1 MKRCPWPLVCNVRL
15 LAAGLI
21 MVAGSGSLGARDWTD
36 EDCARFGV
44 SEAPE
49 SVSCGYVSIP
59 LRHGQPGGETI
70 SLAVMVIEA
79 SGPDRQPD
87 PLFIAQGGPGGSTL
101 DTFAGILVS
110 DPAYRP
116 VSNRDLVLWD
126 QRGTLYSRPFLGCP
140 EVAQADLR
148 SMLATESPESS
159 AGVDDD
165 ESMAPYLACQRRL
178 STLTSDLSAF
188 NSVENAND
196 VEALRIALG
205 YETVNFYGVSYGTEL
220 GQYLIR
226 QHPDKVRSVV
236 LDAVVP
242 TDFNLITDVP
252 YVQQRIGEKYFG
264 SCAADAWCDEA
275 FPDLGSRFLDLLD
288 RLDETPVVLEVRN
301 PSDPDG
307 TAYPVRLDGGLLAGI
322 LYQALYMT
330 ELQPLIPYLIDR
342 ADQGDFDFL
351 QHALLP
357 MTLFD
362 DTGST
367 GMYITVVCAGHGDVS
382 ADGLDYGG
390 LAERLRRDGRE
401 SAGAL
406 LEICE
411 AWGIEPLPNEIHEPV
426 RSAVPALLLSGD
438 YDPITPPAFAAAV
451 GAGLQNDFEITFPS
465 GSHGQAFSSECANSI
480 IQSFLDAPGQWPGGA
495 CANASPDDYITPG
508 DIIVIPAVRDA
519 VTQADSGGLAAMLR
533 GFSPVLIGLA
543 ILATAVPVYAIGG
556 IVALFRN
563 RPANG
568 AAGREGASGW
578 LSRRAGLI
586 ALLCLTAL
594 AGFLIFLVYALI
606 QSAAWEPV
614 VLYLGAIHS
623 SYGWIA
629 WLGLAAV
636 VMTVLLMAT
645 AAAAWISGQRTPA
658 GRIYL
663 TVLALAAGGALAGL
677 YRLGLLP
684 TAWGG

>member
-1 MKRCPWPLVCNVRL
+1 MMRLSRPARSGIRLALL
-15 LAAGLI
+15 LAAGLL
-21 MVAGSGSLGARDWTD
+21 AGPGLVEATEWDPA
-36 EDCARFGV
+36 DCARFGV
-44 SEAPE
+44 SDPPE
-49 SVSCGYVSIP
+49 TVSCGYVSVP
-59 LRHGQPGGETI
+59 LRHDRPNGETI

-101 DTFAGILVS
+101 DTFASILVA
-110 DPAYRP
+110 DPTYRP
-116 VSNRDLVLWD
+116 ANNRDLVLWD

-140 EVAQADLR
+140 EVSQADLR
-148 SMLATESPESS
+148 STLATEQD
-159 AGVDDD
+159 ADADDGD
-165 ESMAPYLACQRRL
+165 AIAPYVACERRL
-178 STLTSDLSAF
+178 AGLTSDLSAF

-220 GQYLIR
+220 GQYLLR
-226 QHPDKVRSVV
+226 QHPGSVRSVV

-264 SCAADAWCDEA
+264 SCAADAWCADA
-275 FPDLGSRFLDLLD
+275 FPDLGPRFLALLD
-288 RLDETPVVLEVRN
+288 RLDEAPVVLDVRN

-307 TAYPVRLDGGLLAGI
+307 PLYPVRLDGALLGSVI
-322 LYQALYMT
+322 YQGLYMT

-357 MTLFD
+357 LTLFD

-367 GMYITVVCAGHGDVS
+367 GMYITVVCAGHGDES
-382 ADGLDYGG
+382 ADGLDYAG
-390 LAERLRRDGRE
+390 LAERLRTDGRE
-401 SAGAL
+401 TAGAL

-411 AWGIEPLPNEIHEPV
+411 AWGIEALPNEVHEPV

-438 YDPITPPAFAAAV
+438 YDPITPPSFAAAV

-465 GSHGQAFSSECANSI
+465 GSHGQAFSSECANGI
-480 IQSFLDAPGQWPGGA
+480 IQSFLDAPEQWPGGA
-495 CANASPDDYITPG
+495 CANASPDDYITPD
-508 DIIVIPAVRDA
+508 DIIVIPAVRAA
-519 VTQADSGGLAAMLR
+519 VTQADSGGLEAMLG
-533 GFSPVLIGLA
+533 GFSPVVIGLL

-556 IVALFRN
+556 FLGLFR
-563 RPANG
+563 RRTEPDVGGPTG
-568 AAGREGASGW
+568 AARG
-578 LSRRAGLI
+578 LSRRAALI
-586 ALLCLTAL
+586 ALLCFAAL
-594 AGFLIFLVYALI
+594 AGFLVCLVYAFV

-629 WLGLAAV
+629 WLGFAVAA
-636 VMTVLLMAT
+636 AT
-645 AAAAWISGQRTPA
+645 ALLIAAALAAWIAGQRSLG

-663 TVLALAAGGALAGL
+663 SVLALAAGVALMGL
-677 YRLGLLP
+677 YGLGLMP
-684 TAWGG
+684 WDWGG